1 MPASET
7 PRHLELKRLS
17 LGWAQLQ
24 GFRIAGTEVSLPHL
38 RVRLDVAA
46 CRAPKRSERAAVPQG
61 CDAAVGATAIFEC
74 KQHRGDFLRD
84 SRSAEKITV
93 RLRALH
99 ERRRLYESSLPVHLP
114 SLRKGETLFPEF
126 DGCRFEEAGFEPYD
140 TIQAE
145 IRQLTTQLHQQTK
158 FTKLLRWGAANLH
171 YVVVEDGVAEPHE
184 LPPGWGLL
192 IRAEGQLQLAAP
204 ATWQEIS
211 GERRFELLLRI
222 AMAGTRATSRQM
234 RVDPIPWSGSVRHE
248 QAA

>member
-7 PRHLELKRLS
+7 PRHLELKRLA

-46 CRAPKRSERAAVPQG
+46 CRAPKRSERAAVPLG
-61 CDAAVGATAIFEC
+61 CDRAVGATAIFEC
-74 KQHRGDFLRD
+74 KQHRSDFLRD
-84 SRSAEKITV
+84 SRSTEKIGL

-99 ERRRLYESSLPVHLP
+99 ERRKLYESSLPVHLP
-114 SLRKGETLFPEF
+114 SLRKGESLFPEF

-140 TIQAE
+140 TVQAE
-145 IRQLTTQLHQQTK
+145 IRQLTAQLHKQTK
-158 FTKLLRWGAANLH
+158 FAKLLRWGASNLH

-192 IRAEGQLQLAAP
+192 IHLHGELQLAAP

-211 GERRFELLLRI
+211 AERRFELLLRI
-222 AMAGTRATSRQM
+222 AMTGTRAVSRQM
-234 RVDPIPWSGSVRHE
+234 GVDPVPWSGLLRDS